1 MAGTAALPD
10 VAANQASGG
19 NLSDVE
25 VPRIIS
31 WADEG
36 NEVSSSGEAVADAN
50 EQEVENDLNNDE
62 GWSQVK
68 SKAVKQDNRYH
79 GHNNH
84 YSSRGGGKFR
94 SFNRKP
100 RSRKQVDNGPHAGP
114 NTRKAQNDKPTEDKE
129 TVQEPV
135 AQNGVAA
142 ESQTSGDSADSD
154 TPKSD
159 TDKKNLEPEYV
170 DAPVPKVNPW
180 SKKDNIV
187 QTVTVKQVKPGNKDA
202 VEKSPVK
209 RNTPKNP
216 PKPKPVAKPAPP
228 VPSVWT
234 KPAPSQTPVEINI
247 GSDSSSIPNQ
257 KDQESKED
265 TVSDMDSSDQASD
278 AKKEGGKEKLE
289 TWPTLHD
296 AVTPLQSPSSK
307 VKQDGGAVKSS
318 TNESPVLST
327 SNKQEQKK
335 KYKKRANSSRS
346 SHDATNK
353 QSTRQEHRGVY
364 DDNDTDS
371 SKENDGNR
379 KSGPTTPNER
389 KKGKPRWVP
398 LPVDVRS
405 KRGGRGG
412 RNRSSSP
419 NHINRAPRYDGKG
432 VSRSRN
438 NSNNNMMNEMD
449 SDGRRKW
456 GTSPRSDTRRPRGRG
471 RGRSR
476 GRGSY
481 RGTSRE
487 KAYNAG
493 EHLPPGTLVVYDQAG
508 FALPVEI
515 IGQATIL
522 EDGSQVYVADDN
534 SYAPNLEYIM
544 WQIEYYFS
552 PDNLERDFFLRRKMD
567 TEGFLPLDFIASF
580 QRVQALTTDIDVIY
594 EAIKDSKVIE
604 IVDNKVRC
612 KDNPLQWVIHDNN
625 DSEDGIPVPGS
636 QYSPHGSQPP
646 VIVSLSPTSTT
657 SEEFMNSPARRQRSV
672 EDAPLNPKPIQEEI
686 VAHSELWKWVDA
698 PSFVPKRSV
707 STSNETCPSVNT
719 VPAKTQMDSN
729 TETSEHDP
737 NHREWWT
744 KVEKHRPNRIKKVL
758 HMSGKPEK
766 NKPENETAEVNNNT
780 NENKEVKAGED
791 KGDTREELDF
801 MFDEEMEELNL
812 TKKSFTKWDSDSEDE
827 VTDADIRKIIIVTQT
842 PPAFRKHPGGD
853 RTGSFTSR
861 TKMTQDLASVIN
873 DGLYYYEQNLW
884 DSWDDDIEIEPVDS
898 KGQYTRVNVISQ
910 EDFKGMKGGNRSQV
924 DLSQITPPGPPSKSS
939 VGPPPIVTTDT
950 EVGTP
955 GSPSIRVPGAIA
967 KTPRTPHHKDSKI
980 APRFYPVVKENTAPD
995 PKTPRKRKTRHS
1007 SHPPEEHHVGWVM
1020 DIREH
1025 RSRSRTPSVSDR
1037 GMSPLPDGRR
1047 FQSGTPHSLPKF
1059 EHPSHSLLKEKGFAQ
1074 QVYSKYHSKCLRER
1088 DRRGVGQSPE
1098 MNTLFRFWSF
1108 FLRDNFNKK
1117 MFEEFKSLAVED
1129 GKQGYRYGL
1138 ECLFRFYSYG
1148 LEKRCRPDVF
1158 KEFQEDVIRDYKDG
1172 QLYGLEKF
1180 WAYLKYSG
1188 YPRGEVDPQIQTW
1201 LKKFRKLEDF
1211 RVLPPVHETATPPEN
1226 NEASKPTTHRKR
1238 NQATGDALSRDKR
1251 S

>member
-1 MAGTAALPD
+1 MAGTATLPD

-36 NEVSSSGEAVADAN
+36 NEASSSGEAVADAN
-50 EQEVENDLNNDE
+50 EQEVEKDLNNDE

-84 YSSRGGGKFR
+84 YSPRGGGKFR
-94 SFNRKP
+94 AFNRKP
-100 RSRKQVDNGPHAGP
+100 RSRKQADNGPHAGP
-114 NTRKAQNDKPTEDKE
+114 NTRKVQNDKPTEDKE

-135 AQNGVAA
+135 PQNGVAA

-154 TPKSD
+154 APKSD
-159 TDKKNLEPEYV
+159 TDKKNVEPEYV

-180 SKKDNIV
+180 GKKDNIV
-187 QTVTVKQVKPGNKDA
+187 QTVTVKQVKTGNKDT

-209 RNTPKNP
+209 RNSPKNP

-234 KPAPSQTPVEINI
+234 KPTPSQTPVEINI
-247 GSDSSSIPNQ
+247 GSDSSSNPNL

-296 AVTPLQSPSSK
+296 AVTPLQSPSAK
-307 VKQDGGAVKSS
+307 VKQDTAAVKSS

-335 KYKKRANSSRS
+335 KYKKRANTSRS
-346 SHDATNK
+346 NHDVTNK
-353 QSTRQEHRGVY
+353 QSTKQEHRVAY

-567 TEGFLPLDFIASF
+567 IEGFLPLDFIASF
-580 QRVQALTTDIDVIY
+580 QRVQALTTDIDVIF

-636 QYSPHGSQPP
+636 QYSPHASQPP

-672 EDAPLNPKPIQEEI
+672 EDASINQKPIQEEI

-707 STSNETCPSVNT
+707 SSSNETCPSVNT
-719 VPAKTQMDSN
+719 VPAKTHMDSN
-729 TETSEHDP
+729 TETSDHSQHDP

-744 KVEKHRPNRIKKVL
+744 KVEKHRPNRIKK
-758 HMSGKPEK
+758 SGKPEK
-766 NKPENETAEVNNNT
+766 NKPDETTEVNNNI
-780 NENKEVKAGED
+780 NENKEVKAGDD

-884 DSWDDDIEIEPVDS
+884 DTWDDDIEIEPVDS

-980 APRFYPVVKENTAPD
+980 APRFYPVTKENTAPD

-1148 LEKRCRPDVF
+1148 LEKRCRPDIF
-1158 KEFQEDVIRDYKDG
+1158 NEFQEDVIRDYKDG

-1226 NEASKPTTHRKR
+1226 NESSKTTTHRKR

>member
-1 MAGTAALPD
+1 
-10 VAANQASGG
+10 
-19 NLSDVE
+19 
-25 VPRIIS
+25 
-31 WADEG
+31 
-36 NEVSSSGEAVADAN
+36 
-50 EQEVENDLNNDE
+50 
-62 GWSQVK
+62 
-68 SKAVKQDNRYH
+68 
-79 GHNNH
+79 
-84 YSSRGGGKFR
+84 
-94 SFNRKP
+94 
-100 RSRKQVDNGPHAGP
+100 
-114 NTRKAQNDKPTEDKE
+114 
-129 TVQEPV
+129 
-135 AQNGVAA
+135 
-142 ESQTSGDSADSD
+142 
-154 TPKSD
+154 
-159 TDKKNLEPEYV
+159 
-170 DAPVPKVNPW
+170 
-180 SKKDNIV
+180 
-187 QTVTVKQVKPGNKDA
+187 
-202 VEKSPVK
+202 
-209 RNTPKNP
+209 
-216 PKPKPVAKPAPP
+216 
-228 VPSVWT
+228 
-234 KPAPSQTPVEINI
+234 
-247 GSDSSSIPNQ
+247 
-257 KDQESKED
+257 
-265 TVSDMDSSDQASD
+265 
-278 AKKEGGKEKLE
+278 
-289 TWPTLHD
+289 
-296 AVTPLQSPSSK
+296 
-307 VKQDGGAVKSS
+307 
-318 TNESPVLST
+318 
-327 SNKQEQKK
+327 
-335 KYKKRANSSRS
+335 
-346 SHDATNK
+346 
-353 QSTRQEHRGVY
+353 
-364 DDNDTDS
+364 
-371 SKENDGNR
+371 
-379 KSGPTTPNER
+379 
-389 KKGKPRWVP
+389 
-398 LPVDVRS
+398 
-405 KRGGRGG
+405 
-412 RNRSSSP
+412 
-419 NHINRAPRYDGKG
+419 
-432 VSRSRN
+432 
-438 NSNNNMMNEMD
+438 
-449 SDGRRKW
+449 
-456 GTSPRSDTRRPRGRG
+456 
-471 RGRSR
+471 
-476 GRGSY
+476 
-481 RGTSRE
+481 
-487 KAYNAG
+487 
-493 EHLPPGTLVVYDQAG
+493 
-508 FALPVEI
+508 
-515 IGQATIL
+515 
-522 EDGSQVYVADDN
+522 
-534 SYAPNLEYIM
+534 
-544 WQIEYYFS
+544 
-552 PDNLERDFFLRRKMD
+552 
-567 TEGFLPLDFIASF
+567 
-580 QRVQALTTDIDVIY
+580 
-594 EAIKDSKVIE
+594 
-604 IVDNKVRC
+604 
-612 KDNPLQWVIHDNN
+612 
-625 DSEDGIPVPGS
+625 
-636 QYSPHGSQPP
+636 
-646 VIVSLSPTSTT
+646 
-657 SEEFMNSPARRQRSV
+657 
-672 EDAPLNPKPIQEEI
+672 
-686 VAHSELWKWVDA
+686 
-698 PSFVPKRSV
+698 
-707 STSNETCPSVNT
+707 
-719 VPAKTQMDSN
+719 
-729 TETSEHDP
+729 
-737 NHREWWT
+737 
-744 KVEKHRPNRIKKVL
+744 
-758 HMSGKPEK
+758 
-766 NKPENETAEVNNNT
+766 
-780 NENKEVKAGED
+780 
-791 KGDTREELDF
+791 REELDF

-910 EDFKGMKGGNRSQV
+910 EDFKGI
-924 DLSQITPPGPPSKSS
+924 QITPPGPPSKSS

-950 EVGTP
+950 EEYFSLTVGTP